1 MDTNLLDM
9 LPIVV
14 CETAPVR
21 NEFGEII
28 DLEWVA
34 ANQLMNESILP
45 DGGSIVGMRIF
56 EFDPAYRGS
65 EMVRCVIEVIQTGEP
80 RTLITQRGRA
90 AQMLGKVMKTMIIPT
105 ARGALSCSHE
115 ITDIA
120 EERDDAY
127 RRFELAK
134 TACDNAVDG
143 IILSDINSN
152 VLYVNRAISD
162 LLGYPA
168 YEVVGQNI
176 GILFGVKTLDAVKA
190 FGRNTVNEIERG
202 ENIRIQRDAE
212 AVTKE
217 GEKIRVQFSTSS
229 TPWGDTGE
237 ALFITV
243 VRDVREERRKAH
255 ELRDALHR
263 AEQATRLKSEF
274 LANMSH
280 EIRTPLNGVLGMAQV
295 LAHSALTPT
304 QSEQVGVI
312 LDSGNTLMV
321 LLNDIL
327 DLSKIEAGR
336 MEVSNVASDL
346 RHKLSGLFKLHEAS
360 AREKGIGIQLFIHP
374 SVPSRLMFDP
384 VRVRQCV
391 GNLVSN
397 AIKFTAEG
405 EVMIVV
411 SSEQVADRQHKVTIH
426 VSDSGCGIAADKMDR
441 VFESFAQEDGSTTRR
456 FGGTGLGLSIT
467 RKLARMLG
475 GDVTAVSQSGK
486 GSVFTLTF
494 TAEANNAVI
503 NESTSNVLPAPARKA
518 RVGLTGC
525 RALVVDDNAINR
537 RVARSFL
544 EIHGLHISEAADG
557 NEALKVLAEDRFD
570 IVLMDIHMPG
580 LDGAEAFKR
589 LRTSDSINRLT
600 PVIALTADSMHG
612 DREKFLAKG
621 FDGYVSKPIDE
632 RSLVTAITQTLSLP
646 EEQTRTMLQAG

>member
-1 MDTNLLDM
+1 MDSNLLDM

-21 NEFGEII
+21 NEFGEIV

-34 ANQLMNESILP
+34 SNQLMNESILP

-56 EFDPAYRGS
+56 EFDPSYRDS
-65 EMVRCVIEVIQTGEP
+65 EMVRCVLDVITTGEP
-80 RTLITQRGRA
+80 RTLITQQGRA
-90 AQMLGKVMKTMIIPT
+90 AKMLGKVMKTMIIPT
-105 ARGALSCSHE
+105 PRGALSCSHE

-120 EERDDAY
+120 AERDDAR
-127 RRFELAK
+127 RRFELARA
-134 TACDNAVDG
+134 ACDNALNG
-143 IILSDINSN
+143 IILSDIDSN
-152 VLYVNRAISD
+152 VLYINRAISE
-162 LLGYPA
+162 LLEYNPE
-168 YEVVGQNI
+168 EVIGQNI
-176 GILFGVKTLDAVKA
+176 GILFGVKTLDAVRA
-190 FGRNTVNEIERG
+190 FGRNTIDEIERG
-202 ENIRIQRDAE
+202 ENIRVERDAE
-212 AVTKE
+212 AVTRS
-217 GEKIRVQFSTSS
+217 GEKIRIQFSTSS
-229 TPWGDTGE
+229 TPWGNTGE
-237 ALFITV
+237 TLFITV
-243 VRDVREERRKAH
+243 LRDVREERRKAH
-255 ELRDALHR
+255 ELRDALNR

-295 LAHSALTPT
+295 LAHSSLTPT
-304 QSEQVGVI
+304 QAEQVGVI

-360 AREKGIGIQLFIHP
+360 AREKGIGIQLFVHP
-374 SVPSRLMFDP
+374 SVPSRLVFDP

-397 AIKFTAEG
+397 AIKFTAQG

-411 SSEQVADRQHKVTIH
+411 SSEPQPNGVHKVVIH

-441 VFESFAQEDGSTTRR
+441 VFETFAQEDGSTTRR

-467 RKLARMLG
+467 RKLARMMG
-475 GDVTAVSQSGK
+475 GDVSAVSQTGK

-494 TAEANNAVI
+494 MAAADTA
-503 NESTSNVLPAPARKA
+503 VLPESRGNVVPAPGR
-518 RVGLTGC
+518 RSRTGLTGC
-525 RALVVDDNAINR
+525 NALVVDDNAINR

-544 EIHGLHISEAADG
+544 EIHGLHISEASDG
-557 NEALKVLAEDRFD
+557 NEALAVLAQDKYD

-589 LRTSDSINRLT
+589 LRTSGSANRLT

-632 RSLVTAITQTLSLP
+632 RSLVTAITQILSLP
-646 EEQTRTMLQAG
+646 DAETRTMLQAG

>member
-1 MDTNLLDM
+1 MDASLLDL

-21 NEFGEII
+21 NEFGEIV

-45 DGGSIVGMRIF
+45 GGGSIVGMRIF
-56 EFDPAYRGS
+56 EFDPAYRDS
-65 EMVRCVIEVIQTGEP
+65 EMVKYVMEVLNTGEP
-80 RTLITQRGRA
+80 RTLITQQGRA
-90 AQMLGKVMKTMIIPT
+90 ATMLGKVMKTKIIPT
-105 ARGALSCSHE
+105 PRGALSCSHE

-120 EERDDAY
+120 AERDDAY
-127 RRFELAK
+127 RRFELARA
-134 TACDNAVDG
+134 ACDNALNG
-143 IILSDINSN
+143 IILSDMDSN
-152 VLYVNRAISD
+152 VLYVNKAICE
-162 LLGYPA
+162 LLGYTA
-168 YEVVGQNI
+168 EELTGQNI
-176 GILFGVKTLDAVKA
+176 GVLFGVKMLDAERA
-190 FGRNTVNEIERG
+190 FGRRTVKEIERG
-202 ENIRIQRDAE
+202 ETIRLERDAE
-212 AVTKE
+212 AVTKS
-217 GEKIRVQFSTSS
+217 GERIRTQFQTSS
-229 TPWGDTGE
+229 APWGDTGE
-237 ALFITV
+237 TLFITV
-243 VRDVREERRKAH
+243 LRDVRDERRKAH
-255 ELRDALHR
+255 ELRDALNR

-295 LAHSALTPT
+295 LAHSALTPV
-304 QSEQVGVI
+304 QAEQVSVI

-336 MEVSNVASDL
+336 MEVSSVAGDL
-346 RHKLSGLFKLHEAS
+346 RHKLSGLFKLYEAS
-360 AREKGIGIQLFIHP
+360 AREKGVGVQLFVHP
-374 SVPSRLMFDP
+374 GVPSHLVFDP

-397 AIKFTAEG
+397 AIKFTSEG

-411 SSEQVADRQHKVTIH
+411 TSEAIGGAVHKVTIH
-426 VSDSGCGIAADKMDR
+426 VSDPGCGIAADKMDR
-441 VFESFAQEDGSTTRR
+441 VFETFAQEDGSTTRR

-467 RKLARMLG
+467 RQLAQMMG
-475 GDVTAVSQSGK
+475 GDVTAVSQAGK

-494 TAEANNAVI
+494 KATVATPSIAEGG
-503 NESTSNVLPAPARKA
+503 TNVVAARGSKA
-518 RVGLTGC
+518 RNGLTGC

-544 EIHGLHISEAADG
+544 EIHGLQISEAADG
-557 NEALKVLAEDRFD
+557 NQALDVLTRDKFD

-589 LRTSDSINRLT
+589 LRISASINRLT

-632 RSLVTAITQTLSLP
+632 RSLVTAITETLSLP
-646 EEQTRTMLQAG
+646 EEATRTILQAG